1 MSIIAKNLSLDY
13 PLGPEKKIFLGKI
26 FSRKV
31 GGKIFTNETQNTYIR
46 ALDNISFEFHPGDR
60 VGIYGNNG
68 SGKTTLLKVL
78 AGIYP
83 LSNGTLEMKG
93 SVSSFLSMNLGMDP
107 DLTGLENIIFRTR
120 LLGMSQKQTETVIDC
135 AANFSELG
143 EYLDLPLRTY
153 SNGMLTRL
161 SFSLVTA
168 FDPEILLMD
177 EWLSVG
183 DESFQEKA
191 QIKLEEIFHSSSIS
205 VIVSHNPNMIKRL
218 CNKIFK
224 IEVGQLRI
232 VDE

>member
-1 MSIIAKNLSLDY
+1 MQIIAKNLTLDY
-13 PLGPEKKIFLGKI
+13 PLGPVKKSFLVKF
-26 FSRKV
+26 FSGKV
-31 GGKIFTNETQNTYIR
+31 GGKIFTDETKNTYIR

-60 VGIYGNNG
+60 VGIIGNNG

-83 LSNGTLEMKG
+83 LSEGTLEIEG
-93 SVSSFLSMNLGMDP
+93 CVSSFLSMNLGMDP
-107 DLTGLENIIFRTR
+107 DLTGLENIIFRAR
-120 LLGMSQKQTETVIDC
+120 LLGMSQKQTDTVIDC
-135 AANFSELG
+135 ATNFSELG

-168 FDPEILLMD
+168 FEPEILLMD

-191 QIKLEEIFHSSSIS
+191 QIKLEEIFDSSSIS
-205 VIVSHNPNMIKRL
+205 VIVSHDLNLIKRL

-224 IEVGQLRI
+224 IEVGQLKQFN
-232 VDE
+232 E